1 MQDDYVIHALERAGE
16 VKGDIVPEVF
26 QRYHGA
32 CPEAEA
38 LMSHMDTYMKGRML
52 EEVLRLVLSEDY
64 EEDDAYLNYEVRNH
78 RLAYGVKNDM
88 YPPLLAA
95 LRDTVRDALGD
106 EWTTAVAS
114 AWERRTQTLLDE
126 IERRAA

>member
-1 MQDDYVIHALERAGE
+1 MQDDYVTHALERAGE

-26 QRYHGA
+26 QRYHSA

-78 RLAYGVKNDM
+78 RLAYGVQNRM
-88 YPPLLAA
+88 YPPLLGA
-95 LRDTVRDALGD
+95 LQDTVRDALGD

-114 AWERRTQTLLDE
+114 AWERRMQSLLDE